1 MMRMPTMAAPAGPD
15 EYRLRDRSIA
25 HSLQA
30 EFLGRAASFAFYSL
44 HVSR

>member
-1 MMRMPTMAAPAGPD
+1 MMRMPTMPAPGAAPTNPGSVIGV
-15 EYRLRDRSIA
+15 LRT
-25 HSLQA
+25 LQA